1 MEKDGFLFEIQRLVI
16 EMDSLAD
23 KYGVRDNLMSLVVT
37 GLLEE
42 TPDGETK
49 LKAVYSYNLN
59 NREELEEIIDFAQS
73 TYEEPED
80 EGPDLTDFLN
90 GLGIS
95 LN

>member
-1 MEKDGFLFEIQRLVI
+1 MEKDGFLFEMQRLVM

-42 TPDGETK
+42 TPEGSTK
-49 LKAVYSYNLN
+49 LKAIYSYNLN
-59 NREELEEIIDFAQS
+59 NREELEEIVAFAQN
-73 TYEEPED
+73 TYEDPDD

>member
-1 MEKDGFLFEIQRLVI
+1 MEKDGFLFEMQRLVI

>member
-1 MEKDGFLFEIQRLVI
+1 MEKDGFLFEMQRLVI

-49 LKAVYSYNLN
+49 LKAIYSYNLN

>member
-1 MEKDGFLFEIQRLVI
+1 MEKDGFLFEMQRLVI

-80 EGPDLTDFLN
+80 EGPDLTMPWP
-90 GLGIS
+90 II
-95 LN
+95 

>member
-1 MEKDGFLFEIQRLVI
+1 MEKDGFLFEMQRLVI

-80 EGPDLTDFLN
+80 EGPDLTNFLD

>member
-1 MEKDGFLFEIQRLVI
+1 
-16 EMDSLAD
+16 MDSLAD

-42 TPDGETK
+42 TPEGSTK
-49 LKAVYSYNLN
+49 LKAIYSYNLN
-59 NREELEEIIDFAQS
+59 NREELEEIIDFAQN
-73 TYEEPED
+73 TYEDPED

-90 GLGIS
+90 EFGIS